1 MREGDKMP
9 LSDRNQCQGDAKC
22 NCEAQ
27 SKPVL
32 LVHKPCKFTVRGGD
46 EPMENMH
53 QDGQIPRH
61 D

>member
-1 MREGDKMP
+1 MREGDKMRP
-9 LSDRNQCQGDAKC
+9 SDRDRRRGDAKP

-32 LVHKPCKFTVRGGD
+32 LVHKPCRFTVRGGD
-46 EPMENMH
+46 EPIENMH
-53 QDGQIPRH
+53 QDGQTPRY